1 MSGAKVVILSR
12 RMMVSLAAVFLWIA
26 SLTGLFSLLTESY
39 VLGAFWLALA
49 IVLIIGLIQG
59 SLVSRLEG
67 RQVPVPSI
75 VLVLGILLLVGV
87 TELIN
92 LLMTK
97 PSMTTLYLFD
107 VTYSIGILI
116 LGGYAARQLLRST
129 SDRSKGP

>member
-12 RMMVSLAAVFLWIA
+12 RMIVSLAAVFLWIA
-26 SLTGLFSLLTESY
+26 SLTRLFSLLTESY

>member
-12 RMMVSLAAVFLWIA
+12 RMIVSLAAVFLWIA
-26 SLTGLFSLLTESY
+26 SLTSLFSLLTESY

>member
-1 MSGAKVVILSR
+1 MSRAKVVILSR
-12 RMMVSLAAVFLWIA
+12 RMIVSLAAVFLWIA

-39 VLGAFWLALA
+39 VLGAIWLALA
-49 IVLIIGLIQG
+49 IVLFIGLIQG
-59 SLVSRLEG
+59 SLMSRLEG

-75 VLVLGILLLVGV
+75 VLVVGILLLVGV

-97 PSMTTLYLFD
+97 PSMTTSYLFD
-107 VTYSIGILI
+107 AAYSIGILI